1 MLLLLLKA
9 RKAYFLRREKALHD
23 DYNGANSGPQ
33 HPPEHLPVV
42 GVVAPSVTDEAVRSK
57 RHAPAR
63 FQVGVVYA
71 TQPPSRAAPTASAA
85 GSGVGGTVQS
95 ARDEYRKNRFA
106 GSSILKALALA
117 NAKPQAIIE
126 GGGYGK

>member
-1 MLLLLLKA
+1 MLLLLLLLKA

-71 TQPPSRAAPTASAA
+71 TQPSSSAPTASA